1 MTAKT
6 SSSRSTQHYVSTDFE
21 WEDLASYVFL
31 SDETSPLHV
40 APIIDHKEL
49 KKPSAL
55 EQICLENQDL
65 VTILRQPYGACDAT
79 NSAHSL

>member
-6 SSSRSTQHYVSTDFE
+6 SSSRSIQYHVSTDFE
-21 WEDLASYVFL
+21 WEGLASYAFL
-31 SDETSPLHV
+31 SDKTSPLHV

-55 EQICLENQDL
+55 EQIFLENQVL
-65 VTILRQPYGACDAT
+65 CQPSGACGTT
-79 NSAHSL
+79 NSANIL